1 LNIAWAVFFLLLGTL
16 NIYVAYSF
24 TTEVWVDFK
33 LYGILGLLFGFSF
46 LQALYLS
53 RYMSD
58 TK

>member
-1 LNIAWAVFFLLLGTL
+1 
-16 NIYVAYSF
+16 
-24 TTEVWVDFK
+24 
-33 LYGILGLLFGFSF
+33 LYGILGLLFGFSL